1 MAAGPVAT
9 VLSPKKAPSGSR
21 STIRYCGISAL
32 TLQMRKCEA
41 ISTYDL
47 FSSSD
52 NLDDRLPASD
62 WPDADR
68 FPINAAGRKVR
79 DTLESDLAASDSILI
94 VTGYTSL
101 DELIRFIGR
110 TNIGIDVRL
119 LFGNE
124 PYPTSRIHHPIRK
137 GGLPRT
143 IRDHWIANGISVLT
157 CGAILE
163 CLQKLDS
170 GTIRAK
176 VIADF
181 ARPLH
186 AKIYVADKAA
196 TLGSSNFTHNG
207 LVRQLEANARFAKDR
222 EPKRYFELSSI
233 AENLW
238 QLGQDYTDGLK
249 ALLGELLRF
258 VTWQEALARACSELL
273 EGDWAKAYI
282 GVSADPDSVPLW
294 PAQTQ
299 GIAQALYVL
308 SRQGS
313 VLVADATGSGK
324 TLLGA
329 HLIRAIRRRMLDT
342 GRMRLDNPVMACPMS
357 VRSAWQHG
365 SDSAHVGLDV
375 YSHGIL
381 SRGAGD
387 KFDRLINRLSRTQ
400 LLCIDEAHNF
410 LNTGSNRSQS
420 LMRHMADNVVIF
432 TATPINRSIR
442 DLLPIIDLLGAD
454 NLEDETL
461 ARFDKL
467 LRSPNTVRVAD
478 ADLEELRREIQKFTV
493 RRTKAMLNTLID
505 RDPPAYKDKMGRP
518 CRYPRHAPHTYSL
531 NEPVADQ
538 ALAAEI
544 SDLAGELHAA
554 TYFEK
559 PLRMPLHLVRAGL
572 SEEQYLEHRLKV
584 SKTLAH
590 YQIMRALRSS
600 RAALLEHIL
609 GTKAATKEYELTTFD
624 KGSDTGNVVERLNTL
639 SGRSPVSHISV
650 DLPNWLKDSSAHDA
664 ACREDIDVYQRIAA
678 LVRRMSDAREQAKVN
693 LIAEKTHT
701 TDLVIAFDRSPISL
715 AYIQKELKSLDLEHS
730 IFMATG
736 SEITERSKVMKAF
749 ELGSESTAVALCSD
763 SLSEGV
769 NLQQGRVL
777 IHLDM
782 PSVVRIA
789 EQRVGR
795 IDRMDSPHRD
805 IEVWW
810 PDDAAAFALSSD
822 EKFVA
827 RFDTVERLLGSNV
840 PLPESMQKSSRTPIT
855 AKEMIAETE
864 ARATGNTADDW
875 DALQD
880 AFDPVRQLIA
890 GDSALIKKNIYDE
903 YRTVKATVAARVS
916 VVKARRPWA
925 FFCLRGGSFQ
935 APRWLLFP
943 NAESAVISD
952 LPTIVSEIRTRLD
965 DDTESG
971 DFDEKAAAVLEEFV
985 SLLSPA
991 ELTTLPRK
999 KRRALEEMAIVLRKF
1014 REQASERHDQEAL
1027 DRYGELL
1034 DMLEAQD
1041 SGFKPDWDEVANL
1054 WLEIIRP
1061 IWYQRLKA
1069 KRRKPLLLKDI
1080 RQDVI
1085 DSEEDLWPEIS
1096 RCFDD
1101 IDQLRN
1107 SDERISACI
1116 IGV

>member
-1 MAAGPVAT
+1 M
-9 VLSPKKAPSGSR
+9 
-21 STIRYCGISAL
+21 
-32 TLQMRKCEA
+32 
-41 ISTYDL
+41 
-47 FSSSD
+47 
-52 NLDDRLPASD
+52 
-62 WPDADR
+62 
-68 FPINAAGRKVR
+68 
-79 DTLESDLAASDSILI
+79 LI

-110 TNIGIDVRL
+110 TEIGTDVRL

-124 PYPTSRIHHPIRK
+124 PYPTSKTHHPIRK
-137 GGLPRT
+137 GGLPRQ

-163 CLQKLDS
+163 CLQKLDA
-170 GTIRAK
+170 GTIHAR
-176 VIADF
+176 VIADS

-186 AKIYVADKAA
+186 AKIYVADVAA
-196 TLGSSNFTHNG
+196 TLGSSNFTQNG
-207 LVRQLEANARFAKDR
+207 LARQLEANARFAKDR
-222 EPKRYFELSSI
+222 ESKRYRELSTI
-233 AENLW
+233 AENFW
-238 QLGQDYTDGLK
+238 QSGKDYTDGLK

-258 VTWQEALARACSELL
+258 VTWQEALARACSELI
-273 EGDWAKAYI
+273 EGDWARAFI
-282 GVSADPDSVPLW
+282 GASADVDAMPLW

-329 HLIRAIRRRMLDT
+329 HLIRAIRRQMLDT

-357 VRSAWQHG
+357 VRSAWQRE
-365 SDSAHVGLDV
+365 SDGAHVGLDV

-381 SRGAGD
+381 SRGTGD

-467 LRSPNTVRVAD
+467 LRSPSAVRVTD
-478 ADLEELRREIQKFTV
+478 AELEELRREIQKFTV

-518 CRYPRHAPHTYSL
+518 CRYPRHAPHTYTL
-531 NEPVADQ
+531 NEPAEDQ
-538 ALAAEI
+538 ALAGEI
-544 SDLAGELHAA
+544 SDLAGELHAV

-559 PLRMPLHLVRAGL
+559 ALLMPPHLVRAGVG
-572 SEEQYLEHRLKV
+572 EDQYLEHRLKIAGA
-584 SKTLAH
+584 LAH
-590 YQIMRALRSS
+590 YQVMRALRSS
-600 RAALLEHIL
+600 RAALIEHIL
-609 GTKAATKEYELTTFD
+609 GTNAAASTYELTSFD
-624 KGSDTGNVVERLNTL
+624 KGSDTGNVVERLNNL
-639 SGRSPVSHISV
+639 SGRPPKSYLSV
-650 DLPNWLKDSSAHDA
+650 DLPAWLKDPQAHDA
-664 ACREDIDVYQRIAA
+664 ACREDVDVYQRIAT
-678 LVRRMSDAREQAKVN
+678 LVGRISDGREQAKVN
-693 LIAEKTHT
+693 LIADRTREAE
-701 TDLVIAFDRSPISL
+701 LVVAFDRSPISL
-715 AYIQKELKSLDLEHS
+715 AYIQKGLMSLGLEHD

-736 SEITERSKVMKAF
+736 SEATERSRVMNAF
-749 ELGSESTAVALCSD
+749 ALGSECKAVALCSD
-763 SLSEGV
+763 SLAEGV

-810 PDDAAAFALSSD
+810 PNDAAAFALGSD

-840 PLPESMQKSSRTPIT
+840 PLPESLQTGSRTRIT

-864 ARATGNTADDW
+864 ARAAGTTANDW

-880 AFDPVRQLIA
+880 AFEPVRQLID
-890 GDSALIKKNIYDE
+890 GDAALVQKHIYDE

-916 VVKARRPWA
+916 VVKAKKPWA

-943 NAESAVISD
+943 DAESQVVSD
-952 LPTIVSEIRTRLD
+952 LPKIVAEIRARLD
-965 DDTESG
+965 DDTESRE
-971 DFDEKAAAVLEEFV
+971 FDEKASAALEAFV
-985 SLLSPA
+985 GLLSPA
-991 ELTTLPRK
+991 ERTTLPRK
-999 KRRALEEMAIVLRKF
+999 KRRALEEMAIVLGKF
-1014 REQASERHDQEAL
+1014 REHASERRDQEAL
-1027 DRYGELL
+1027 NRYGELL
-1034 DMLEAQD
+1034 EMLEAHD
-1041 SGFKPDWDEVANL
+1041 SSIQPDWDEVGTL

-1061 IWYQRLKA
+1061 IWYQNLKA
-1069 KRRKPLLLKDI
+1069 RRRKPLLLRDI
-1080 RQDVI
+1080 RKDVI
-1085 DSEEDLWPEIS
+1085 AAEKDLWPEIS

-1101 IDQLRN
+1101 VDQLRN

-1116 IGV
+1116 IGI

>member
-1 MAAGPVAT
+1 M
-9 VLSPKKAPSGSR
+9 
-21 STIRYCGISAL
+21 
-32 TLQMRKCEA
+32 
-41 ISTYDL
+41 
-47 FSSSD
+47 
-52 NLDDRLPASD
+52 
-62 WPDADR
+62 
-68 FPINAAGRKVR
+68 
-79 DTLESDLAASDSILI
+79 
-94 VTGYTSL
+94 
-101 DELIRFIGR
+101 
-110 TNIGIDVRL
+110 
-119 LFGNE
+119 
-124 PYPTSRIHHPIRK
+124 
-137 GGLPRT
+137 
-143 IRDHWIANGISVLT
+143 LT

-163 CLQKLDS
+163 CLQKLDA
-170 GTIRAK
+170 GTIHAK
-176 VIADF
+176 VIADS

-186 AKIYVADKAA
+186 AKIYVADEAA
-196 TLGSSNFTHNG
+196 TLGSSNFTQNG
-207 LVRQLEANARFAKDR
+207 LARQLEANARFARDR
-222 EPKRYFELSSI
+222 ESKRYRELSTI
-233 AENLW
+233 AENFW
-238 QLGQDYTDGLK
+238 RSGQDYTDGLK

-273 EGDWAKAYI
+273 EGDWAQAFI
-282 GVSADPDSVPLW
+282 SASADLDAMPLW

-329 HLIRAIRRRMLDT
+329 HLIRAIRRQMLDS

-357 VRSAWQHG
+357 VRSSWQRE
-365 SDSAHVGLDV
+365 SDGAHVGLDV
-375 YSHGIL
+375 YSHGVL

-410 LNTGSNRSQS
+410 LNTASNRSQS

-467 LRSPNTVRVAD
+467 LRSPSAVRVTD
-478 ADLEELRREIQKFTV
+478 AELEELRREIQKFTV
-493 RRTKAMLNTLID
+493 RRTKAMLNALID

-518 CRYPRHAPHTYSL
+518 CRYPRHAPHTYAL
-531 NEPVADQ
+531 NEPAEDQ
-538 ALAAEI
+538 ALAAKI

-559 PLRMPLHLVRAGL
+559 PLRMPPHLVHAGI
-572 SEEQYLEHRLKV
+572 SEEQFLEHRLKIAR
-584 SKTLAH
+584 TLAH

-609 GTKAATKEYELTTFD
+609 GTIAAAKVYQLTSFD

-639 SGRSPVSHISV
+639 SGRLPKCHLSV
-650 DLPNWLKDSSAHDA
+650 DLPTWLKDTKAHDA

-678 LVRRMSDAREQAKVN
+678 LVRQMSDAREQAKVN
-693 LIAEKTHT
+693 LIAKKTREA
-701 TDLVIAFDRSPISL
+701 DLVIAFDRSPITL
-715 AYIQKELKSLDLEHS
+715 AYIQKGLKSLGLEHDV
-730 IFMATG
+730 FMATG
-736 SEITERSKVMKAF
+736 SKETERSKVMEAF
-749 ELGSESTAVALCSD
+749 ALGSESTAVALCSD
-763 SLSEGV
+763 SLAEGV

-810 PDDAAAFALSSD
+810 PDDAAAFALGSD

-840 PLPESMQKSSRTPIT
+840 PLPESLQKGSRTRIT

-864 ARATGNTADDW
+864 ARSVGTAANDW

-880 AFDPVRQLIA
+880 AFDPVRQLID
-890 GDSALIKKNIYDE
+890 GDSALIQKSIYNE

-916 VVKARRPWA
+916 VVKAKKPWA

-943 NAESAVISD
+943 DAKSAVVSD
-952 LPTIVSEIRTRLD
+952 LPNIVAEIRTRLD
-965 DDTESG
+965 DETESG
-971 DFDEKAAAVLEEFV
+971 EFDERAAAVLESFV
-985 SLLSPA
+985 SLLSSA
-991 ELTTLPRK
+991 ERTTLPRK
-999 KRRALEEMAIVLRKF
+999 KRRALEEMRIVLGKF
-1014 REQASERHDQEAL
+1014 RVRAGERGDQIAL

-1034 DMLEAQD
+1034 EMLDAD
-1041 SGFKPDWDEVANL
+1041 GSGLKPDWDEVANL

-1061 IWYQRLKA
+1061 IWYRRLKA
-1069 KRRKPLLLKDI
+1069 RRRKPLLLKDI
-1080 RQDVI
+1080 RKDVI
-1085 DSEEDLWPEIS
+1085 DAENDLWPEIS

-1101 IDQLRN
+1101 VDQLRN